1 MISIYPNKHASF
13 ESKYALSDAIANLS
27 AKVKND
33 DRRSRGQGGILGSVK
48 PERVILRYWNLWMDY
63 SGWIQFEGSFKE
75 KKGGTVLEGSFCIT
89 KGSRVFMNSWLAI
102 NIFLFS
108 YSLLKL
114 ELMVLSVCMFILWLG
129 FLFVI
134 WRGREQNIENI
145 SEVVNAALQYG

>member
-13 ESKYALSDAIANLS
+13 ESKYALSDAIAHLS

-33 DRRSRGQGGILGSVK
+33 DLRSRIQGGILGSVK
-48 PERVILRYWNLWMDY
+48 PERVILRYWGLWTDY
-63 SGWIQFEGSFKE
+63 SGWIQFEGLFKE
-75 KKGGTVLEGSFCIT
+75 KKGGTVLEGSFCIA

-114 ELMVLSVCMFILWLG
+114 ELMALSVCMFILWLG
-129 FLFVI
+129 FLFFI
-134 WRGREQNIENI
+134 WRGVELNIKNI
-145 SEVVNAALQYG
+145 SEVVNVALQYG

>member
-13 ESKYALSDAIANLS
+13 ESKYALSDAIAHLS

-48 PERVILRYWNLWMDY
+48 PERVILRYFNLWKDY
-63 SGWIQFEGSFKE
+63 SGYIQFEGIFKE
-75 KKGGTVLEGSFCIT
+75 KKGGTVLEGSFYLS
-89 KGSRVFMNSWLAI
+89 KRSRVFMNSWLAI

-114 ELMVLSVCMFILWLG
+114 ELMLLSVCMFILWLG

-134 WRGREQNIENI
+134 WRGRKLDIEYI
-145 SEVVNAALQYG
+145 SEVINAALQYG